1 MGLSEVLIIS
11 GKGGTGK
18 TSVAAALAQAAG
30 QAVLVDL
37 DVDAADMHLLLSP
50 QPEES
55 HDFVSG
61 HEAVINPELCTQ
73 CGICLDVCNFEA
85 IKEDP
90 YRVDPIAC
98 EGCKVCVVMCPAE
111 AIEFPEKNCGQWWVS
126 QTRAGRLVHAQLFP
140 GAENSG
146 KLVNRLRQEAR
157 RLAEAEGIDL
167 ILADGPPGIGCPVIS
182 SLSQTSLAVA
192 VTEPTPSG
200 QHDLLRVIDLAG
212 FFRVPVA
219 VLINKADLNPD
230 MTRQIEA
237 VTRHK
242 GLPVVGRLDYDPAFT
257 RAQIQAQTVME
268 YDYEGLGRQI
278 EAIWRRIEEILD
290 KLPVVSDGP
299 QGG

>member
-1 MGLSEVLIIS
+1 MGLNEVLIIA

-18 TSVAAALAQAAG
+18 TSVAVALAQAAG
-30 QAVLVDL
+30 QAILVDL

-61 HEAVINPELCTQ
+61 HEAIINPELCTQ
-73 CGICLDVCNFEA
+73 CGLCLDVCNFGA
-85 IKEDP
+85 IKEEP
-90 YRVDPIAC
+90 YWVDPIAC
-98 EGCKVCVVMCPAE
+98 EGCKVCVVICPAE
-111 AIEFPEKNCGQWWVS
+111 AIEFPEKTCGQWWVS

-140 GAENSG
+140 GEENSG
-146 KLVNRLRQEAR
+146 RLVSRLRQEAR

-167 ILADGPPGIGCPVIS
+167 ILDDGPPGIGCPVIS
-182 SLSQTSLAVA
+182 SLSQASLAVA

-200 QHDLLRVIDLAG
+200 RHDLLRVIDLAS

-219 VLINKADLNPD
+219 VLINKADLNLD

-237 VTRHK
+237 VASQK
-242 GLPVVGRLDYDPAFT
+242 GWPVVGRLDYDPTFT

-268 YDYEGLGRQI
+268 YDYDGLGRQI
-278 EAIWRRIEEILD
+278 EAIWRRIEEILVQP
-290 KLPVVSDGP
+290 PVALDGL

>member
-1 MGLSEVLIIS
+1 MNEVLIIS

-50 QPEES
+50 EPEED
-55 HDFVSG
+55 HDFISG

-73 CGICLDVCNFEA
+73 CGICLEVCNFEA

-98 EGCKVCVVMCPAE
+98 EGCKVCVVMCPDE

-126 QTRAGRLVHAQLFP
+126 QTRAGRLVHARLFP
-140 GAENSG
+140 GEENSG
-146 KLVNRLRQEAR
+146 KLVSRLRQEAR
-157 RLAEAEGIDL
+157 RLVESEGIDL

-200 QHDLLRVIDLAG
+200 KHDLLRVIDLAD

-219 VLINKADLNPD
+219 VLVNKADLNPD
-230 MTRQIEA
+230 IAREIEA
-237 VTRHK
+237 VARQK
-242 GLPVVGRLDYDPAFT
+242 GLPVVGR
-257 RAQIQAQTVME
+257 
-268 YDYEGLGRQI
+268 
-278 EAIWRRIEEILD
+278 
-290 KLPVVSDGP
+290 
-299 QGG
+299 